1 MRALT
6 TFVNVQTDNNHI
18 GNFVQIGLNRDEGLV
33 HSTALYI
40 RTGQVQL
47 DKVVAVQDV
56 SQ

>member
-47 DKVVAVQDV
+47 DKVVAVQHV